1 MRMGSAMLGA
11 LAVMAL
17 AWWAYQENYRTRAAI
32 AERAGIRA
40 EIAAMD
46 RRLDLLAREW
56 AYLNRPER
64 LQELAEL
71 NNAVLGLEPMT
82 PAAFGEIAEIATL
95 EALSRGPEDESA
107 EAWP

>member
-32 AERAGIRA
+32 AERAAIRA
-40 EIAAMD
+40 EIVGME
-46 RRLDLLAREW
+46 RRFDLLAREW

-64 LQELAEL
+64 LQELADL
-71 NNAVLGLEPMT
+71 NNPVLGLEQMT

-95 EALSRGPEDESA
+95 EALRPAPEEEGG